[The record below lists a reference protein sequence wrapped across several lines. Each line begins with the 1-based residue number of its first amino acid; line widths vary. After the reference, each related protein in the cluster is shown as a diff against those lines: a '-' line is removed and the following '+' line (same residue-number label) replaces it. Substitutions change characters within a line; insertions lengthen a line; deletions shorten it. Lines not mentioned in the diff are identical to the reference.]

1 MADKIFTPA
10 EVKILIM
17 GLVTTIEDIEAVY
30 KSPKYPFTPES
41 RKDMKD
47 MLECALSAKKK
58 LEDVVNKGEAFHLAE
73 YKDGDEKDFLTKQ
86 S

>member
-1 MADKIFTPA
+1 MAKEIFSPA

-17 GLVTTIEDIEAVY
+17 GLVTVIEDIEAVNND
-30 KSPKYPFTPES
+30 PKYPFTPES

-47 MLECALSAKKK
+47 MLECAKSARKK
-58 LEDVVNKGEAFHLAE
+58 LEDVVNKGVAFNLAPYE
-73 YKDGDEKDFLTKQ
+73 EGDEKDFLTKQ